1 MYLVKVGDV
10 EVINFDLKDK
20 YVITKFLESI
30 DGLVECLHSDVNEAI
45 RAIEL
50 GPFSF
55 TTTLIESLMIHEGNV
70 IILDPNNKVLANHE
84 INIPLYNKGLLNKAL
99 GERPFDSH
107 LKVYLCNKESGD
119 KDLFVTAQVHI
130 NKEDYFRIGVET
142 GIEELIGLSNEDLN
156 KALEK
161 VEDESIPSIAIHIC
175 IAVNNNP
182 LYDQIDFVFND
193 NSTLFNIPY
202 PKDETIKAIQDS
214 ESLKDFYV
222 PTVTTLS

>member
-20 YVITKFLESI
+20 YVVTKFLESI

-45 RAIEL
+45 KAIES

-55 TTTLIESLMIHEGNV
+55 ITTFIESLMIHEGNV
-70 IILDPNNKVLANHE
+70 VILDPNNKILANHE
-84 INIPLYNKGLLNKAL
+84 INISLYNKGLLNRAL
-99 GERPFDSH
+99 SERPFDSH
-107 LKVYLCNKESGD
+107 LKIYLCNKESGD
-119 KDLFVTAQVHI
+119 KDLFVTAQVHS

-142 GIEELIGLSNEDLN
+142 GVEELIGLSNDELN
-156 KALEK
+156 KALTK
-161 VEDESIPSIAIHIC
+161 VEEDSVPAIAIHIC

-193 NSTLFNIPY
+193 NSTLFNIPH
-202 PKDETIKAIQDS
+202 PKDDIIKAIQDS